1 MAFSILQ
8 RQKDINE
15 AVKIKESI
23 NNEIIMKLHKILSK
37 NIIYI
42 GQTIFY

>member
-23 NNEIIMKLHKILSK
+23 NNENIMKLHKILSK
-37 NIIYI
+37 KYNLSRAY
-42 GQTIFY
+42 YNY